1 MDIMTEVRRPK
12 RTLTEEGDRYI
23 MDNKLELSLLKRR
36 GAKAMGS
43 VCVHFESHGLCAVAF
58 SGNVATQHE

>member
-1 MDIMTEVRRPK
+1 MEKENTAGEEYSAV
-12 RTLTEEGDRYI
+12 EEGDRYI